1 MKNIKRIISY
11 IAVFA
16 VSLFIFGA
24 FSEARNGVC
33 CGTFYGANGEVY
45 NSLEEYMA
53 ASNADWAAHGYKT
66 VNDESEFYGT
76 KSSNQQSPT
85 SAPQQS
91 TTQNTSASTG
101 QTEKKTVKTCD
112 HVYVDEIAKEPTCS
126 EDGEMVSTCNKCGDS
141 YKTKLEKTG
150 KHEYEEKIT
159 KEASCT
165 SDGEKTFTCKHC
177 GESYTEPIPA
187 TGHDYE
193 KSVSK
198 QASCTEDGEVTYK
211 CKYCGDTYTEPI
223 PATGHT
229 VTSTV
234 TTKTPGLFTAGEAVT
249 KCDVCGEILA
259 TEQLSSRYPITY
271 LYALIV
277 AVIAV
282 IGIISGILIS
292 RKKVHKIA

>member
-24 FSEARNGVC
+24 FSEVGNGVY
-33 CGTFYGANGEVY
+33 CGTIYTNLDDY
-45 NSLEEYMA
+45 LQH
-53 ASNADWAAHGYKT
+53 SNADAAAAGYRT
-66 VNDESEFYGT
+66 VTDAEFFGGQP
-76 KSSNQQSPT
+76 SQPPAS

-91 TTQNTSASTG
+91 TTQNAPASTG
-101 QTEKKTVKTCD
+101 QTEKTTVKTCD
-112 HVYVDEIAKEPTCS
+112 HVYVDEITKEPTCS

-165 SDGEKTFTCKHC
+165 TDGEKTFTCKYC
-177 GESYTEPIPA
+177 GESYTEPISA

-198 QASCTEDGEVTYK
+198 QASCTEDGELTYK

-249 KCDVCGEILA
+249 KCDVCGEVLT

-271 LYALIV
+271 LYALIA
-277 AVIAV
+277 AVIVV
-282 IGIISGILIS
+282 IGIISGILVS
-292 RKKVHKIA
+292 RKKVQKIA

>member
-24 FSEARNGVC
+24 FSEARNGVYC
-33 CGTFYGANGEVY
+33 DGDFF
-45 NSLEEYMA
+45 SSKDLDKFIQQ
-53 ASNADWAAHGYKT
+53 SNAEAAAAGYRT
-66 VNDESEFYGT
+66 VTDEEFFGGQP
-76 KSSNQQSPT
+76 SQPPASP
-85 SAPQQS
+85 APQQS
-91 TTQNTSASTG
+91 PAQSAPASTD

-112 HVYVDEIAKEPTCS
+112 HVYVDEITKEPTCS
-126 EDGEMVSTCNKCGDS
+126 EDGEMVSTCSKCGDS

-165 SDGEKTFTCKHC
+165 TDGEKTFTCKYC
-177 GESYTEPIPA
+177 GESYTEPISA

-198 QASCTEDGEVTYK
+198 QASCTEDGELTYK

-292 RKKVHKIA
+292 RKKVQKIA